1 MPCHGGIAGELAHG
15 GVVGDIKDAGMP
27 AGGEEEAGAGGVGDV
42 DLIEDAATVF
52 FDDGGVIEEFA

>member
-1 MPCHGGIAGELAHG
+1 
-15 GVVGDIKDAGMP
+15 MP

-42 DLIEDAATVF
+42 DMIEDAATVF